1 MTLLPFR
8 RPSCRPTRSATATA
22 LRTLAVGAFAAT
34 AAPAAAQNRN
44 CAPHDAVVMRLAEG
58 YGESRRSIALGADN
72 TVVEV
77 FASLETGTWTIT
89 VTTPGGPTCL
99 VAAGEAYQ
107 EMNDPLPN
115 TDPGA

>member
-1 MTLLPFR
+1 MTFKTLSL
-8 RPSCRPTRSATATA
+8 TAA
-22 LRTLAVGAFAAT
+22 LFLGAAFAA
-34 AAPAAAQNRN
+34 PLQAQGRS
-44 CAPHDAVVMRLAEG
+44 CGDHAAVVERLATG
-58 YGESRRSIALGADN
+58 YGESRQAIALGANN

-107 EMNDPLPN
+107 AVSDPLPS
-115 TDPGA
+115 TDSPA